1 MALNRNEIEN
11 FLYREARLMDEHQY
25 DEWEA
30 LWTDDAIYWVPCG
43 GEDTD
48 PTKDV
53 SIIYDDRARIA
64 GRLVRLKSGAAW
76 AQDPQ
81 SRLRRVVSNI
91 EAYEEDD
98 GTITV
103 YSNFVLAEVRR
114 RSVDSWQDM
123 WVGRTTPQTPPRGR
137 HSQDVLQEGRPRQQ
151 RHRTAQ
157 PLDTC
162 VR

>member
-1 MALNRNEIEN
+1 MALDRNEIEN

-98 GTITV
+98 GSVTV
-103 YSNFVLAEVRR
+103 YSNFALAEVRR
-114 RSVDSWQDM
+114 RSVDTWQEM
-123 WVGRTTPQTPPRGR
+123 WVGRTTHKLRREDG
-137 HSQDVLQEGRPRQQ
+137 SLKMSYKKVALVNN
-151 RHRTAQ
+151 
-157 PLDTC
+157 DTEIPSLWIL
-162 VR
+162 V